1 MCLYMP
7 LVSQMDWSTLYS
19 CNLTQNGNMMA
30 YLYIRILSKKDI
42 YLRVNH
48 TYTSSDNVTSMI
60 GWSSELK
67 RTWDEAVV
75 AWFHAFTSMEA
86 TKILIGH
93 YLDVWTRDL
102 LYTQHYRPGRSSR
115 MMRRFLLC
123 RVYLQLT
130 YVGCVGNRILR
141 IRESETSCCYATETT
156 GVVYRCSFTSAGIIG
171 SDFMLSIP
179 CISGPGSSVG
189 IATDYGLDGPGIESR
204 WGEIFRPSGPALGP
218 TQPAVQ
224 WVPGLF
230 RG

>member
-141 IRESETSCCYATETT
+141 IRAPENLRLPVAMPLKPQESST
-156 GVVYRCSFTSAGIIG
+156 GVRLQAPEYSV
-171 SDFMLSIP
+171 L
-179 CISGPGSSVG
+179 ISCYPFRALVGRVAQSV
-189 IATDYGLDGPGIESR
+189 
-204 WGEIFRPSGPALGP
+204 
-218 TQPAVQ
+218 
-224 WVPGLF
+224 
-230 RG
+230 